1 MARVESITEQAGR
14 VKKKRDRGKIT
25 CVRYGTEINIATM
38 HSIPLQGRARNLNAQ
53 CTAQQ
58 ASTGGSQACVT
69 AHTREAT
76 YSEKRRCQQIG
87 IRTEPH
93 IQRLLMPADLRISF
107 PQLRGH

>member
-25 CVRYGTEINIATM
+25 CACYGTEINITTKY
-38 HSIPLQGRARNLNAQ
+38 SIPLQGRVWKLNAQ

-58 ASTGGSQACVT
+58 ACVA

-76 YSEKRRCQQIG
+76 HSEKGRCQQIG
-87 IRTEPH
+87 IRIEPQ
-93 IQRLLMPADLRISF
+93 IQRLLMPADLQISF
-107 PQLRGH
+107 PQLHGR